1 MLWRV
6 VVILMFVAWPLYY
19 LGSGAYDWYRY
30 ETGTPTTAT
39 DIHCHVQRAPTGR
52 HSGLSRA
59 MRPQACT
66 GTWSVDGQSHTG
78 GIEGRHGGYHMF
90 ATTEVRVNGDKAY
103 TADGAIWR
111 LAAGATAA
119 AIIALFVLLIRWIGP
134 RQRSR
139 ESSLPRQT

>member
-1 MLWRV
+1 
-6 VVILMFVAWPLYY
+6 
-19 LGSGAYDWYRY
+19 
-30 ETGTPTTAT
+30 
-39 DIHCHVQRAPTGR
+39 
-52 HSGLSRA
+52 
-59 MRPQACT
+59 MRPEACT